1 MPGRRQGNCRA
12 RLWDCTVFLE
22 TGRRALT
29 IRAVAAIPRAACSK
43 EIMKRIV
50 LFVLTNLAIVL
61 VLGIVANLL
70 GVNRYLT
77 ANGLNMGALL
87 GFALIMGFGGAFIS
101 LLISKPVAKW
111 SAGVQVIEQPRT
123 ADEAWIVNT
132 VRKFADQ
139 AGIGMPEVGIFEGAP
154 NAFATGAFKNSALV
168 AVSTGLLRNM
178 TREEVEAVIGHEV
191 AHIANGDMVT
201 MTLIQGVMNTFVVFL
216 SRLIGYAV
224 DSFLRKGDQENS
236 GPGIGYF
243 VTTIVLDIILGFLA
257 AIIVAWFSRQREFR
271 ADAGAAQ
278 LMGRKQPM
286 INALSRLG
294 GLTPGELPKS
304 VAAMGIAGGIGQ
316 LFSTH
321 PPIEERI
328 AALQAMR

>member
-1 MPGRRQGNCRA
+1 
-12 RLWDCTVFLE
+12 
-22 TGRRALT
+22 
-29 IRAVAAIPRAACSK
+29 
-43 EIMKRIV
+43 MKRIF
-50 LFVLTNLAIVL
+50 LFVLTNLAVVV
-61 VLGIVANLL
+61 VLGVVASLL

-77 ANGLNMGALL
+77 ANGLNLGALL
-87 GFALIMGFGGAFIS
+87 GFAAIMGFGGAIIS

-111 SAGVQVIEQPRT
+111 SAGVQIIDGRGS
-123 ADEAWIVNT
+123 ADEAWIVET

-139 AGIGMPEVGIFEGAP
+139 AGIGMPEVGIFQGEP
-154 NAFATGAFKNSALV
+154 NAFATGAFKNNALV
-168 AVSTGLLRNM
+168 AVSTGLLQGM

-216 SRLIGYAV
+216 SRVVGYFV
-224 DSFLRKGDQENS
+224 DGWLSRGEQRS

-243 VTTIVLDIILGFLA
+243 ITTIVLDILLGFLA

-271 ADAGAAQ
+271 ADAGSAR
-278 LMGRKQPM
+278 LMGRRQPM
-286 INALSRLG
+286 VNALARLG
-294 GLTPGELPKS
+294 GMVPGELPKS
-304 VAAMGIAGGIGQ
+304 MQAFGITSGVGK

-328 AALQAMR
+328 ARLQQSAA